1 MKKLFLILFLLLNS
15 NIFADDIKT
24 DIKTDVKAN
33 IALDKILN
41 QSINALILAKKEN
54 PQLNKNGVEK
64 IIQEHLLPFIATKI
78 SAENSLKEHWNKLND
93 NQKLNL
99 EKYIVDSLSNDY
111 VGILAGFNDF
121 DKIKIE
127 VDEKIKTKDN
137 KAIVTINF
145 ITTEKNQPIMVAAK
159 MIKNDIWKIY
169 DIVFSGVSL
178 IKNYESQ
185 FNSYIKRKGFE
196 KFSSKYLD

>member
-15 NIFADDIKT
+15 NIFADDINT
-24 DIKTDVKAN
+24 DTKTDVKAN
-33 IALDKILN
+33 IALEKILN
-41 QSINALILAKKEN
+41 QSINELILAKKEN
-54 PQLNKNGVEK
+54 PQLSKNGVEK
-64 IIQEHLLPFIATKI
+64 IIQEHLLPFIATTV

-99 EKYIVDSLSNDY
+99 EKYIVNSLSNDY

-145 ITTEKNQPIMVAAK
+145 ITTEQNQPIMVAAK
-159 MIKNDIWKIY
+159 MIKNDIWQIY

-185 FNSYIKRKGFE
+185 FKSYIKRKGFD
-196 KFSSKYLD
+196 KFSAKYLN